1 MLRST
6 RRRALSTWIALFAV
20 LWASVAPTLAHA
32 LADRGLPAEV
42 CSATG
47 AKAPVIDDAP
57 LQSAGVHALE
67 HCPYCSLQYH
77 VAAPPAGTLSLD
89 WALAGNEAKP
99 DQVVAR
105 PRLKPLQT
113 GVSSRAPPLHS

>member
-6 RRRALSTWIALFAV
+6 RRRAISAWIAALAF

-32 LADRGLPAEV
+32 LADPGLPAEV

-57 LQSAGVHALE
+57 PQSAGVHALE

-77 VAAPPAGTLSLD
+77 AAALPPGPLSLD
-89 WALAGNEAKP
+89 WAPAVNDAGP
-99 DQVVAR
+99 DQFVAR
-105 PRLKPLQT
+105 PRPKPLRT
-113 GVSSRAPPLHS
+113 GASPRAPPLHS